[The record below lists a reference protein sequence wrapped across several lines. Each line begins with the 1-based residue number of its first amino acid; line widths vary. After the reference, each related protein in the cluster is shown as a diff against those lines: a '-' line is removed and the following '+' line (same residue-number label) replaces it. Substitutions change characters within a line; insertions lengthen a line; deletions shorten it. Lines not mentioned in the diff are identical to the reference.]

1 MKTTLET
8 LLEIPCFK
16 CLFWDPIRE
25 SSLNCDPNRCQELT
39 EWLLKQ
45 AESQETENR
54 QLILNMRT
62 QSVKNPIAK

>member
-8 LLEIPCFK
+8 FLEIPCFK

-25 SSLNCDPNRCQELT
+25 SSLHCDPNRCQELT

-45 AESQETENR
+45 TEIPETEKRN
-54 QLILNMRT
+54 LTLNMQT
-62 QSVKNPIAK
+62 ESVKNPVTK